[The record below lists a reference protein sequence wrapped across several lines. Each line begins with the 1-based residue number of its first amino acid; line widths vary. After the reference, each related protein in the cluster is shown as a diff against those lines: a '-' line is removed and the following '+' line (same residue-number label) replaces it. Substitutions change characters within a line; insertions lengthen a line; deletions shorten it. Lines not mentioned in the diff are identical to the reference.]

1 MKIGKKGIV
10 ISLVFAAAA
19 VTLISCGGGGGG
31 SDTNTTNNNNV
42 TLTGSVGSGYQAA
55 PKLSTG
61 FFANMLSYLGIGT
74 PAYAALTDP
83 VVDQVVA
90 IPVDHGS
97 LRSDAMTSRVTS
109 SIDSSGNF
117 SMTLSKNYDWLVIL
131 INSAATGTNR
141 YVGSVGISTGSDSLL
156 NLPATVA
163 AIANLDLGAVT
174 RATTSST
181 DAISTN
187 SVTGTEFSMTA
198 TQLTTFAKADDL
210 FRNAKNIVNNYDTA
224 TGVYYQLR
232 SDFSFTGVYSQ
243 LTTTFSDPAYGY
255 MGMNFQMDTTSPSV
269 TMSDLCSVGTVTVE
283 LVPPG
288 DVYSSDTAITYNVSN
303 PLSSGVTPSC
313 TPLVISG
320 VTSTQVWSGDIYAT
334 DAYTQ
339 GMGGMSYSTGPRFTS
354 LLPDGYWIWMEN
366 DVPKAWFDIT
376 GVNPPVTSSGKPQ
389 GFVPS
394 FKINLVSG
402 ATTTGQIDSVDV
414 QWYYYDETSDS
425 YVLLA
430 PSDLAVLKHF
440 IGKLEVKFDV
450 TYLGTRK
457 TCEMY
462 FDPSTTT
469 RVSPLDPTFACPD
482 TWYYNDPTHP
492 ETNTGL
498 MGFYESGG
506 FGHFFNF
513 FIPIN

>member
-1 MKIGKKGIV
+1 MNK
-10 ISLVFAAAA
+10 SLCALVVLGTFTLFVLAA
-19 VTLISCGGGGGG
+19 CGGGGGG
-31 SDTNTTNNNNV
+31 SDTNTANNNV
-42 TLTGSVGSGYQAA
+42 TLSGSVGTGYQAA
-55 PKLSTG
+55 PKISMG
-61 FFANMLSYLGIGT
+61 FFENMLSYLGIGT
-74 PAYAALTDP
+74 HAYAALTDP

-90 IPVDHGS
+90 IPVDRGS
-97 LRSDAMTSRVTS
+97 LRSDAMSGRVTS

-131 INSAATGTNR
+131 INSAATGTSR

-163 AIANLDLGAVT
+163 SITTLDLGAVT
-174 RATTSST
+174 RPTTSST

-187 SVTGTEFSMTA
+187 SVTGTEFNMTA
-198 TQLTTFAKADDL
+198 AQLATCAKADDL
-210 FRNAKNIVNNYDTA
+210 FRNAKNIVNNYDTV
-224 TGVYYQLR
+224 TGLYYQLR

-255 MGMNFQMDTTSPSV
+255 VGMNFQMDTTSPSV
-269 TMSDLCSVGTVTVE
+269 TMSDLCSVGTMTVK

-288 DVYSSDTAITYNVSN
+288 DVSDGSTTYNASN

-313 TPLVISG
+313 TPLVVSG
-320 VTSTQVWSGDIYAT
+320 QTYTQSWSGNIYAT

-339 GMGGMSYSTGPRFTS
+339 GLGGMSYSTGVWFTS
-354 LLPDGYWIWMEN
+354 LIPDGYWIWMEN

-376 GVNPPVTSSGKPQ
+376 GVNPPVTLSGKPQ

-414 QWYYYDETSDS
+414 QWYYYDVTTDS
-425 YVLLA
+425 FVLLS
-430 PSDLAVLKHF
+430 PTDLSVLQHF
-440 IGKLEVKFDV
+440 IQSLEVKFEATTDK
-450 TYLGTRK
+450 RR
-457 TCEMY
+457 TCSMY
-462 FDPSTTT
+462 VDPATTT
-469 RVSPLDPTFACPD
+469 QVSPSDPTFQCAD
-482 TWYYNDPTHP
+482 TIWYYNDLTHP
-492 ETNTGL
+492 DTDTGL

-506 FGHFFNF
+506 FGHFFHF
-513 FIPIN
+513 FRPY